1 MEIGELIFIGFCSL
15 AAINALFFAGYIW
28 FRRDRNIYAG
38 ILLSLF
44 MLITAYRI
52 SQMLLHDLQD
62 DFAIG
67 INLRTIFFFIPT
79 FPLIGPFLYLYV
91 KSVSIKNF
99 QFRLKHL
106 LHLVPFLLV
115 SIIDL
120 INRDNF
126 PLSPDNPNHYLTYSI
141 EISVILI
148 QFLVYI
154 IISYSYV
161 RNLIKKNIAENFP
174 KENANP
180 YWIRNIV
187 MIISIIWLIYALYCI
202 QTYARVYFPTRV
214 IEAFYYSIFSYWIL
228 YNELLSRKI
237 TSVNNFTTR
246 YKSSGLTMED
256 ANRYKS
262 MILDYISK
270 NELYKDHDI
279 TLGKFSKNLSL
290 TPHVVSQVI
299 NDQLSCNFNDFIN
312 SYRVE
317 EAKKMLMDSGM
328 KNFTVASIAYDCGFN
343 TLSAFNTAFKKFTG
357 ITPSQFRNKGL

>member
-28 FRRDRNIYAG
+28 FKRDRNIYPS

-52 SQMLLHDLQD
+52 AQMLLHDLQD
-62 DFAIG
+62 DFNIG
-67 INLRTIFFFIPT
+67 INIKTLFFFIPT
-79 FPLIGPFLYLYV
+79 FPLIGPFLNLYI
-91 KSVSIKNF
+91 KSISIKDF
-99 QFRLKHL
+99 QFRTIHL
-106 LHLVPFLLV
+106 LHLIPFILFFA
-115 SIIDL
+115 IDL
-120 INRDNF
+120 LNRYNF
-126 PLSPDNPNHYLTYSI
+126 PLSPDNPKHYITYCV

-154 IISYSYV
+154 VISYYFV
-161 RNLIKKNIAENFP
+161 QKLIKKGIAEKFS

-187 MIISIIWLIYALYCI
+187 IIISILWLIYALYCI
-202 QTYARVYFPTRV
+202 QTYALVYLPTRI
-214 IEAFYYSIFSYWIL
+214 IEALYYSLLSYWIL
-228 YNELLSRKI
+228 YNELRNQKI
-237 TSVNNFTTR
+237 TSINNFTTR
-246 YKSSGLTMED
+246 YKSSGLTTED
-256 ANRYKS
+256 AIWYKF

-270 NELYKDHDI
+270 NELYKDHNI
-279 TLGKFSKNLSL
+279 TLVKFAKNLSL

-299 NDQLSCNFNDFIN
+299 NEQLSCNFNDFIN

-317 EAKKMLMDSGM
+317 EAKKMLSNTGM
-328 KNFTVASIAYDCGFN
+328 KNITVASIAYDSGFN

-357 ITPSQFRNKGL
+357 LTPSQFRNK